1 MEYTGID
8 KAPKESLDSKPYLES
23 SKFINSL
30 IGSYRYS
37 LSHLL
42 LQKASRHG
50 QDHERVVDDARRSG
64 GGQHNERGGQTMRD
78 NQCDHIPCRVHCYD
92 CVRHCV

>member
-64 GGQHNERGGQTMRD
+64 GGQLNKRGGNTVEIHKANRWFMLLSIYVTIKR
-78 NQCDHIPCRVHCYD
+78 
-92 CVRHCV
+92 

>member
-8 KAPKESLDSKPYLES
+8 KAPKESLDSKPYLET

-30 IGSYRYS
+30 IGSSRYS

-50 QDHERVVDDARRSG
+50 QDHKRVADDARQSG
-64 GGQHNERGGQTMRD
+64 GRQHNKRGGR
-78 NQCDHIPCRVHCYD
+78 QCATIDAITYD
-92 CVRHCV
+92 VAYIATITCDIA